1 MSSFLVS
8 PVHMKATAEILV
20 QFCPTLNVE
29 DTFNQLYQINAN
41 DVHARYGDDMVW
53 WTPFQADATPGC
65 VEYPFASVK
74 TEQFFSSARL
84 AVLNHADKAKVLRCY
99 LYQSFDNIEENDE
112 IQKVRHTVTNATR
125 FFTGLAEDAGEPES
139 NIWELE

>member
-29 DTFNQLYQINAN
+29 DTFNQLYRINAD

-53 WTPFQADATPGC
+53 WTPFQALLHMPDCA
-65 VEYPFASVK
+65 EYPFASVSQPRK
-74 TEQFFSSARL
+74 
-84 AVLNHADKAKVLRCY
+84 LNHADKAKVLRCY

-112 IQKVRHTVTNATR
+112 IQKVRHTVTNAIR